1 MKTILIG
8 VLLLMPTYLFAAG
21 SRPIEVEQLVKTIA
35 SWDGSKLPSYGK
47 GQAEV
52 TIFKIT
58 IPVGGEVPWHIH
70 PTINAGF
77 IIVGRLTVFT
87 DAGEKHELMAGD
99 TIVEVVGKAHRGINS
114 GVVPV
119 ELIVFYAGVEGK
131 PLTIEVD

>member
-8 VLLLMPTYLFAAG
+8 IFLLLPSYLFAAG
-21 SRPIEVEQLVKTIA
+21 SQLIEVEQLVKTIT
-35 SWDGSKLPSYGK
+35 SWDGSELPSYSE

-52 TIFKIT
+52 TILRIT

-77 IIVGRLTVFT
+77 IIAGRLTVFT
-87 DAGEKHELMAGD
+87 EAGEKRELIAGD
-99 TIVEVVGKAHRGINS
+99 AIVEVIGKAHRGINS
-114 GVVPV
+114 GMVPV